1 MVAREPA
8 ARGRSWELRRGHLG
22 TVAPQRG
29 EALERGLRK
38 TSNRGPEPGAEAA
51 WNMDGLARDRG
62 ASRGGVPGIGIRGGA
77 AQERWR
83 WDERTDHCETRG
95 RFHVRS

>member
-62 ASRGGVPGIGIRGGA
+62 ASRGGVPGIGIGEEQPRSGGDGTSA
-77 AQERWR
+77 L
-83 WDERTDHCETRG
+83 TT
-95 RFHVRS
+95 VRLGEGST